1 MVLGRRP
8 STCPQGHAVRRNGKR
23 WWCWVCD
30 REVEPRAHP
39 TAKLARRRVK
49 PLGSAEKRARTRAR
63 AFGESE
69 RMAWLHSLPCV
80 AAGRPG
86 HVCGPW
92 DMERGGP
99 HIQAVHVRA
108 RGAGGTADDVV
119 PGCWVLHEQAG
130 ERGTEQRRRCEAE
143 LGLDLEA
150 EAARLAQEWRDLCQ
164 AGECASV
171 AE

>member
-1 MVLGRRP
+1 MALERRP
-8 STCPQGHAVRRNGKR
+8 STCPQGHAVRRKGET

-30 REVEPRAHP
+30 REVEPRARP

-49 PLGSAEKRARTRAR
+49 PQGSPEKRARTRTR
-63 AFGESE
+63 AFGEPE
-69 RMAWLHSLPCV
+69 RLAWIHGLPCV

-92 DMERGGP
+92 DMERGRP

-108 RGAGGTADDVV
+108 RGAGGTADDQV

-130 ERGTEQRRRCEAE
+130 ERGTEQRRRCEAA

-150 EAARLAQEWRDLCQ
+150 EAARLAQEWRGLCQ
-164 AGECASV
+164 AGRCASV